1 MGIWANILEA
11 MRNLLATKQRSVLAL
26 IGIIIGT
33 GSVVAMISI
42 GGMVQNETLKRFE
55 DMGTDLISIRL
66 RAPQSGQGLGLND
79 LAQVEQ
85 GLSAWFDV
93 VTPSIEKSLWLE
105 LGGQEQ
111 FFSQIGSTVNMG
123 TLYRL
128 ELAEGRFISPF
139 DRYQRYAVVGQDMAI
154 AYAAAGQQLEP
165 GSTLELDGQIYTVI
179 GLLKRAPVDLFGG
192 TDVNRAMIVPVST
205 LSRLSG
211 QDISSLA
218 ARIKPGLAHQASFA
232 QAGSWFAQQVPGLGA
247 DFRSPE
253 QMIEQ
258 MQQQM
263 RLLTLMLGAIGSISL
278 VVGGVGVMNIMLVSV
293 TERRREIGVRLAIG
307 ARRRDLRRQFLI
319 EAVILALIGGLL
331 GLVLGALAAWLVA
344 YFAGWGFF
352 VTLPVLLLG
361 FGVSA
366 AIGVFFGFYPAAQA
380 SKVDPIVALRS

>member
-11 MRNLLATKQRSVLAL
+11 LRNLLATKQRSVLAL

-66 RAPQSGQGLGLND
+66 RAPQSGQGLGLED
-79 LAQVEQ
+79 LARVTQ
-85 GLSAWFDV
+85 GLAPWFAV
-93 VTPSIEKSLWLE
+93 VTPSIENSIWVE
-105 LGGQEQ
+105 LGGKEE
-111 FFSQIGSTVNMG
+111 FFSQLGSTANMQV
-123 TLYRL
+123 LYGL
-128 ELAEGRFISPF
+128 ELAAGRFISPF
-139 DRYQRYAVVGQDMAI
+139 DRYQRYAVVGQDVAN
-154 AYAAAGQQLEP
+154 AYAANGQALAP

-179 GLLKRAPVDLFGG
+179 GLLERAPVDLFGG
-192 TDVNRAMIVPVST
+192 NDVNRALIIPIST

-211 QDISSLA
+211 GEVGSFA
-218 ARIKPGLAHQASFA
+218 ARIKPGLSHQASFA
-232 QAGSWFAQQVPGLGA
+232 EAGTWFGRNFTGIGT

-253 QMIEQ
+253 RMIEQ

-307 ARRRDLRRQFLI
+307 ARRRDVRRQFLI
-319 EAVILALIGGLL
+319 EAVILALVGGLL
-331 GLVLGALAAWLVA
+331 GLVLGALAAWVVA
-344 YFAGWGFF
+344 YFANWGFF
-352 VTLPVLLLG
+352 VTPPVLLLG

-366 AIGVFFGFYPAAQA
+366 AIGVFFGFYPAVQA